1 MNINVHQ
8 KFTRK
13 EIDIVKELG
22 GFCYAKIKSIHKFII
37 ICQNIKQQIAI
48 EIDEFDEFDYKDR
61 DLKYEQFMFM

>member
-1 MNINVHQ
+1 LFIKSNKPKTIKNAKHMNINVHQ

-37 ICQNIKQQIAI
+37 ICQNIK
-48 EIDEFDEFDYKDR
+48 
-61 DLKYEQFMFM
+61 